1 MAAFRDGPG
10 PVCRSVATTA
20 LLALAAGVALPLGP
34 VRAAAGPEA
43 QPPPHRVWWAGG
55 AEAAR
60 AVPAPPQPE
69 TEARVPV
76 GVWGDGEPTGTR
88 GGGCGADGSSSTPEG
103 GAQHVTGP

>member
-1 MAAFRDGPG
+1 MAAFWDGPG

-20 LLALAAGVALPLGP
+20 LLALAAGAVLPLEP
-34 VRAAAGPEA
+34 AGAVTAPGTR
-43 QPPPHRVWWAGG
+43 PPPHRMWWAGG
-55 AEAAR
+55 AETAR

-69 TEARVPV
+69 TETRAPA

-88 GGGCGADGSSSTPEG
+88 GGGCGADGSSSAPEG